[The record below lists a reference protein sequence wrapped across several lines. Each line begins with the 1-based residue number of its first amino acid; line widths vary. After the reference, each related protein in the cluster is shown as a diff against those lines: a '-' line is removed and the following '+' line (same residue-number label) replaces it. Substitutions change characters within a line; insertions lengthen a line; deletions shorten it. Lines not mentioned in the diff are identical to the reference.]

1 MNTPTV
7 ISQWR
12 LFFMQYKEKKM
23 AKSDVGVADVAAGTA
38 IVGLGMVHWLINILF
53 PIAVIIIMLKSCS

>member
-1 MNTPTV
+1 
-7 ISQWR
+7 
-12 LFFMQYKEKKM
+12 M

-38 IVGLGMVHWLINILF
+38 IVGLGIVHWLINILF